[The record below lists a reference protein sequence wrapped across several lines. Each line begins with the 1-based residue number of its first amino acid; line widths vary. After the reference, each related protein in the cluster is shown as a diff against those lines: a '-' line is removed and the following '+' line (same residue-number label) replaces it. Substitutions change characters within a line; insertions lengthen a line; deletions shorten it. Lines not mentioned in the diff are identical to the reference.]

1 MNTQIRKSQ
10 TYFHKIYF
18 WTATIHNWLLLLE
31 ADENKKL
38 ILSSLKKLSDD
49 KLISVYAFV
58 IMPNHMHLI
67 WSQGGMKRKRN
78 S

>member
-1 MNTQIRKSQ
+1 MNTQIRKSH

-38 ILSSLKKLSDD
+38 ILFSMVRVSRTSKFE
-49 KLISVYAFV
+49 I
-58 IMPNHMHLI
+58 NN
-67 WSQGGMKRKRN
+67 RE
-78 S
+78 